1 MKNIDMYKLG
11 FETIM
16 KKNKYL
22 IDDNYN
28 YNVYFGNTQRAE
40 FLIEFI
46 NTIKNSDKYINI
58 LDIGG
63 GYGSIIEHGIS
74 YIPHK
79 KFTID
84 LIEPILSY
92 RNTYKMLCKKFNVNF
107 NFYFNDFDDFNK
119 NISKIN
125 YKYNF
130 IFLIHSI
137 YYYLNNYEYLINK
150 CRDLLNENGKIIL
163 IINDFDNSDIGKF
176 EKLHLIDNNNN
187 AVHELLN
194 YCKTIS
200 YKYIYQH
207 SYFYAYDKKE
217 LIPTLFIS
225 NIIKKQDDEEFD
237 NKYISKA
244 MNYINNNVTIETRKI
259 QQNNT
264 YRLYNPQIY
273 IEINKN

>member
-1 MKNIDMYKLG
+1 MYKLG

-16 KKNKYL
+16 KKNKY
-22 IDDNYN
+22 IIADIYD

-40 FLIEFI
+40 FLKEFI
-46 NTIKNSDKYINI
+46 NTIKKSDKNINI

-163 IINDFDNSDIGKF
+163 IINDFSNSDIGKF

-187 AVHELLN
+187 AVFELLN

-200 YKYIYQH
+200 DKYIYQH
-207 SYFYAYDKKE
+207 TYFYAFDKKE

-225 NIIKKQDDEEFD
+225 NIIKKPDDEEFD
-237 NKYISKA
+237 KNYIPKA
-244 MNYINNNVTIETRKI
+244 INYINNNVTIETRKI
-259 QQNNT
+259 QQNKA